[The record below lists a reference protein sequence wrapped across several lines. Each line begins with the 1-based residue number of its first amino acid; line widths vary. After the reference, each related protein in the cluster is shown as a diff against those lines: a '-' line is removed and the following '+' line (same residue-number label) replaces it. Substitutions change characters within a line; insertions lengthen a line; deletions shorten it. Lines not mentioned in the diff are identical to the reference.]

1 MTPEWDQWKGAIDA
15 KMETAGE
22 RFEEVEARLL
32 RIEEKV
38 ADVVAKLA
46 VPLFI
51 AGISGPIIG
60 ALIVYVLTKQTK

>member
-1 MTPEWDQWKGAIDA
+1 MTPEWDQWKGAMDA

-22 RFEEVEARLL
+22 RFQELEARLKHV
-32 RIEEKV
+32 EEKV
-38 ADVVAKLA
+38 SEVVAKLS

-60 ALIVYVLTKQTK
+60 ALIVYVLTKQIK